1 MDDDDEMIF
10 RHITFDASSQVENYS
25 HETRIFLTLT
35 FTYISFSD
43 ADHGVETELLMESTS
58 SSLVSLL
65 HAHFLFFLPSRCG
78 KLNQHQ
84 DVRNEDDEGEREI
97 KRWKDETYYLTCY
110 FSMQ

>member
-1 MDDDDEMIF
+1 MWFSEKTWVHERWKRKWEGREELDDDDEMIF

-58 SSLVSLL
+58 FITSIAPARTLSL
-65 HAHFLFFLPSRCG
+65 
-78 KLNQHQ
+78 
-84 DVRNEDDEGEREI
+84 
-97 KRWKDETYYLTCY
+97 
-110 FSMQ
+110 FSPFQMQ